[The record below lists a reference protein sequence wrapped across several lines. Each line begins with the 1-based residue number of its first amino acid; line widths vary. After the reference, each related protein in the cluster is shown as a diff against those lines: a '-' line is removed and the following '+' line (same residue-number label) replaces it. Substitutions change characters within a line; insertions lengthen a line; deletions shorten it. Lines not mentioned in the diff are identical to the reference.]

1 MTPYETEIS
10 TLDTKASQMGFIKYQ
25 VSGFAPAATANESND
40 AESDDDDK
48 PPSAAT
54 LSYFNKQSE
63 EDIAKMKFLLIPQM
77 TLDRATSFRRSLC
90 RCGQQSGKYTS
101 FSGSRGD
108 SRRMIFKISEWMRN
122 CNELFKTSESLGL
135 YELTAITMA
144 CFQVP
149 WWVQDTWHVSKYTR
163 IAISSA
169 LSTLWQKALV
179 PVIDE
184 ENKDAFVTFLE
195 DINSTWKNFSISI
208 KADSSDMIE
217 EDEDAQPSGEMSDMS
232 EWFDF

>member
-1 MTPYETEIS
+1 MTPYETKIS
-10 TLDTKASQMGFIKYQ
+10 ALDTKASQMGFIKYQ

-108 SRRMIFKISEWMRN
+108 SRRMVYKISEWMRN

-169 LSTLWQKALV
+169 LSIFGKRHSSLLLMRKIRMHSLHFWKTSIVRGKILV
-179 PVIDE
+179 SVSRQILP
-184 ENKDAFVTFLE
+184 T
-195 DINSTWKNFSISI
+195 
-208 KADSSDMIE
+208 
-217 EDEDAQPSGEMSDMS
+217 
-232 EWFDF
+232 